1 MANNTPGPKPLGR
14 LRSDIDKD
22 RSLTLNETTLGAEQF
37 RLLRQIFPHQRDFVL
52 SHCGDL
58 SSASQPLTFSG
69 TFEQLFPWE
78 TVHAEVCLFDLESVR
93 HAILRITKPEAAA
106 AYAYL
111 SQYSVDPGEP
121 ISRAE
126 VAPTT
131 GLGSYVQE
139 IRFSSAASHMIFS
152 TLDYTIEGADLS
164 FYPDAWK
171 AEFPVRHISQGLNF
185 SADITLGEG
194 LRRSLQSM
202 LNGFD
207 STSPKHRCVISGD
220 EYGPR
225 LRLTRA
231 TTGIFTIAPLQLQL
245 TGTTIVM
252 PLARPLG
259 ARLYPQILVEGTVLY
274 PQILVEGTVKVD
286 SVTVQVMA
294 ALHPFYPELSVSFSG
309 FPSLGQLI
317 NQVGLNLSFLPVP
330 LSQMLDVKLSTLTVV
345 LNLQEKSV
353 SEISFSLTTASEVE
367 LLRDVVS
374 LKPELTAQIYS
385 LFDAELRSIEGR
397 LTGKWTFEGITFT
410 TELAYPSSDFYAG
423 MDPKQQV
430 STKRF
435 VQRLLPGIDLPE
447 LSFTKMEI
455 EGSVLQKSFWAR
467 IEATIGN
474 DNDTTWGF
482 RASRFKEIRLG
493 MLYADQQ
500 MTHCGVECTLS
511 LAGVG
516 IVLLGLYDAG
526 QDGLQFNGGID
537 PETPINIRELVR
549 DLHDL
554 FAIPA
559 TIPSAIET
567 FTIESLTLSFNTHSK
582 DFSFTCDG
590 TLTVNTTP
598 IAGTITIDLRHQSDG
613 KVTAGFAGVLTI
625 NKQAFSLIFEKIADN
640 ANATSRLMGVYH
652 DDAGQRIE
660 IDDLLQHILGDNLK
674 TGFSFALKDALLA
687 CQDDTQTKTSKWL
700 FGIDIEGG
708 INLSDIRLPEFP
720 LVSQFELP
728 QDQTLKLAVQVIGAA
743 DRFEKDEVAALN
755 ALSPGAM
762 RLPNGDIKGLALAA
776 SLRLGQESR
785 QLSLPIALKKDR
797 SATDPERNPLE
808 YSPAPSVAVET
819 SAATPHSEAHI
830 VSDDGMQWAI
840 IQKSFGPVHFER
852 VGIAYSDGK
861 ITGLLDAALSAGG
874 LTIALDGLSVT
885 SPLSHFEPT
894 FSLRG
899 LGIDYQNGPVEIAG
913 SFLKQTRQEGGA
925 AYTSFAGLAV
935 LRTRQ
940 LSLSAIGS
948 YALKDGH
955 PSLFIYAVLDY
966 PLGGPSFFYV
976 TGLAA
981 GFGYNRGLT
990 IPTIDQVEKFP
1001 LIQAA
1006 TVGQNGSGVP
1016 SLPAG
1021 QKQQQELLT
1030 ARLEALEEYIP
1041 RSVGEHFL
1049 AIGVRFTS
1057 FKKIKSFALLTA
1069 KFGRE
1074 LEFDLLGISTL
1085 SVPQVAEAQLAL
1097 KATFNPGSGF
1107 LGIRAQL
1114 TPKSYILSNAC
1125 HLTGGFAFHSWFKDQ
1140 TLPDNQAIRAGDFV
1154 LTLGGYHPAYEPP
1167 AHYPR
1172 VPRLG
1177 FNWQVDD
1184 YLQLKGDAYYAMT
1197 PHALMAGAHLE
1208 ATWHKDQL
1216 KAWFIASADF
1226 LISWEPYYYDARL
1239 YIDLGASYSFDLFG
1253 NHTITAD
1260 LGADLHLWGPDFSGE
1275 ARIHWLFLSFTV
1287 SFGKGVPTGLKP
1299 IDWNA
1304 FKAAFLPEKNQICGI
1319 AAQQGLIRQ
1328 LKDGDQERWIM
1339 NPNEFVLVTNSVIPS
1354 TEAMQTT
1361 KLDNNR
1367 RPNTS
1372 VAIKLD
1378 SNLAVRPLVAVRPV
1392 AVDSMQSTHTITITR
1407 EVGTNVDLV
1416 SFDYTPVLKA
1426 MPAALWGAP
1435 QLDAKKE
1442 FLRSPDLQDHEPLLE
1457 KTLCG
1462 FEIRPQRRPQPG
1474 PTAPFQPH
1482 AYETELI
1489 PDAFEWEDWTLPDTD
1504 LQGKDARAT
1513 ATANKDPG
1521 ILKKKDILFESLG
1534 FANSGTGFL
1543 PKR

>member
-14 LRSDIDKD
+14 LRSDIDRD

-78 TVHAEVCLFDLESVR
+78 TVHAGVCLFDLASVR
-93 HAILRITKPEAAA
+93 HAIIQITKPEAAA

-139 IRFSSAASHMIFS
+139 IRFSSAASHLIFS
-152 TLDYTIEGADLS
+152 TLDYTLEGADLS

-171 AEFPVRHISQGLNF
+171 AEFPVRHVNQGLNF
-185 SADITLGEG
+185 SADVTLGEG
-194 LRRSLQSM
+194 LRRSLQTM

-207 STSPKHRCVISGD
+207 SISPKHRCVISGD

-225 LRLTRA
+225 FRLTRA
-231 TTGIFTIAPLQLQL
+231 TTGSLTIAPLQLQL

-259 ARLYPQILVEGTVLY
+259 ARLYPQILVEGTV
-274 PQILVEGTVKVD
+274 KVD
-286 SVTVQVMA
+286 IVTVQVTA
-294 ALHPFYPELSVSFSG
+294 ALHPYYPELSLSFSG
-309 FPSLGQLI
+309 FPSLRQLI
-317 NQVGLNLSFLPVP
+317 TQVGLNLSSLPVP
-330 LSQMLDVKLSTLTVV
+330 LSKMLDVKLSTLTAV

-353 SEISFSLTTASEVE
+353 SEISFSLTKASEVK

-374 LKPELTAQIYS
+374 LKPELTLKPKLTAQIYS
-385 LFDAELRSIEGR
+385 LFDEELRSIEGR
-397 LTGKWTFEGITFT
+397 LTGKWTFEGIMFT

-423 MDPKQQV
+423 MDPGQHV
-430 STKRF
+430 STKGF

-447 LSFTKMEI
+447 LTFTAMQI
-455 EGSVLQKSFWAR
+455 EGSVLQESFWAR

-516 IVLLGLYDAG
+516 IVLSGLYDAG
-526 QDGLQFNGGID
+526 RDGLQFDGSTD
-537 PETPINIRELVR
+537 PATPIDIKGLLADLKELSLISDTV
-549 DLHDL
+549 
-554 FAIPA
+554 
-559 TIPSAIET
+559 PSAIES
-567 FTIESLTLSFNTHSK
+567 FKIKSLKLSFNTHSK
-582 DFSFTCDG
+582 DFSFICDG
-590 TLTVNTTP
+590 SLQIEAKNIKGSITLDLKHRQDGSFSTHFS
-598 IAGTITIDLRHQSDG
+598 GQITIGHLQ
-613 KVTAGFAGVLTI
+613 FA
-625 NKQAFSLIFEKIADN
+625 LIFDSSDKPLLAATFHDAQGQPQKIKALIEDISP
-640 ANATSRLMGVYH
+640 TL
-652 DDAGQRIE
+652 AGPVPSS
-660 IDDLLQHILGDNLK
+660 LTFTLH
-674 TGFSFALKDALLA
+674 DALLGRHGSA
-687 CQDDTQTKTSKWL
+687 QDSKWL
-700 FGIDIEGG
+700 FAADIEGG
-708 INLSDIRLPEFP
+708 LNLSDIRFPDFP
-720 LVSQFELP
+720 LISQSALP
-728 QDQTLKLAVQVIGAA
+728 VDQTLKLAVQVAGANKE
-743 DRFEKDEVAALN
+743 FTKDEVAVLN
-755 ALSPGAM
+755 ALSANL
-762 RLPNGDIKGLALAA
+762 RLPNGGIGKGLALAA
-776 SLRLGQESR
+776 SLRLGEESR
-785 QLSLPIALKKDR
+785 QLSLPIALKKNG
-797 SATDPERNPLE
+797 SSPDPGRNPLE
-808 YSPAPSVAVET
+808 YSPVPVADET

-885 SPLSHFEPT
+885 SPLSRFDPT

-990 IPTIDQVEKFP
+990 IPAIDQVEAFP

-1057 FKKIKSFALLTA
+1057 FKKINSFALLTA

-1085 SVPQVAEAQLAL
+1085 SVPKVAEAQLAL

-1114 TPKSYILSNAC
+1114 TPKSYILSSAC

-1287 SFGKGVPTGLKP
+1287 SFVKSAPTGLKP

-1339 NPNEFVLVTNSVIPS
+1339 NPNEFALVTNSVIPS

-1367 RPNTS
+1367 RPNIS

-1378 SNLAVRPLVAVRPV
+1378 PGLAVRPLVAVRPV

-1407 EVGTNVDLV
+1407 DVGTNVELV

-1435 QLDAKKE
+1435 QWDAKKE
-1442 FLRSPDLQDHEPLLE
+1442 FLRSPDLHDHEPLLE

-1462 FEIRPQRRPQPG
+1462 FEIRPQRRHQPG

-1504 LQGKDARAT
+1504 LQGKDARA
-1513 ATANKDPG
+1513 AVTANKDPG
-1521 ILKKKDILFESLG
+1521 ILTKKDILFESLG